1 MKKEKV
7 EKPVKITKALIASVL
22 RSKRWMLRRSK
33 DGVSHGGFE
42 WSPIGCWTTAP
53 DWKPTN
59 ECGNGLHGNGPN
71 TSPGECYWNTNKGTR
86 LEFCEIGYERVSI
99 NGRNGKMKVK
109 RARVLL
115 VNELPEGFKKI
126 AGSLDLSG
134 TGITSLGNLES
145 VAGSLDL
152 HGTGITELPK
162 SLKVKDKIYR

>member
-86 LEFCEIGYERVSI
+86 LEFCEIGSERVSI

-126 AGSLDLSG
+126 AGSLDLRG
-134 TGITSLGNLES
+134 TGITSLGNLKS
-145 VAGSLDL
+145 AGYLDL
-152 HGTGITELPK
+152 QGTGITELPK
-162 SLKVKDKIYR
+162 SLKVKEKIYR